1 MSAQDVTAVTGKP
14 LAHYEPYVEML
25 AHVLANGLAL
35 ATDRDFLMS
44 LDTTKPLHESVR
56 EAARESIRWRFAFD
70 IDEIEGREYTAHE
83 DIAELPEGTI
93 LRDEIGRVFIRT
105 DSTTYHWRTIW
116 GPGHDLSDDQAMTY
130 TPVRVLYRPEVKA

>member
-1 MSAQDVTAVTGKP
+1 MSAQNVTAVTGKP
-14 LAHYEPYVEML
+14 LAHYEPYVDIL

-56 EAARESIRWRFAFD
+56 EAARDSIRWRFAFD
-70 IDEIEGREYTAHE
+70 IDDIERQELTARE
-83 DIAELPEGTI
+83 DIVELPDGTI

-130 TPVRVLYRPEVKA
+130 TPVRVLYRPEVA

>member
-1 MSAQDVTAVTGKP
+1 MSAQNVTAVTGKP

-44 LDTTKPLHESVR
+44 LDTTKPLHEAVR
-56 EAARESIRWRFAFD
+56 EAARDSIRWRFAFD
-70 IDEIEGREYTAHE
+70 IDDIERQELTARE
-83 DIAELPEGTI
+83 DIVELPDGTI

-130 TPVRVLYRPEVKA
+130 TPVRVLYRPEVA